1 MVLTQHS
8 ENHLKT
14 FASISAIAEQVGA
27 LPTHFPDLNDG
38 LKTLPQD
45 VVRGRS
51 FHEIVIDDFLELYAC
66 IAKDL
71 SADKAY
77 PEFYG
82 EIMRHRNGEAITLET
97 AQEFL
102 AAHIEQVRKDAN
114 PSYNMECVG
123 LLELSPKGQEAIPTV
138 TSLFKTMARLFGQ
151 LHLSDEAIQTNSL
164 AEGLAAAME
173 QIYPETTETPV
184 QSAEAQAVS
193 ADDFGPEED
202 AHDVLSI
209 YGINIAESIAKPPQ
223 APEFDGAIETLSRV
237 LLRPHG
243 AQALLHGKDYSNARI
258 MVDILAHKMAAG
270 EGPGYLK
277 DASIYR
283 ISLTEM
289 LLKSADSG
297 PAGQSAKSM
306 LGDVL
311 DTTSAHN
318 LDNPDEPII
327 LHFDDYGC
335 TQKPLSYDAMM
346 MDSTG
351 MLRTII
357 KHYAD
362 NDPSLMMV
370 FNATDAELHDL
381 NEDTAKFE
389 RIATP
394 ELSTDS
400 VLLHMLRTVVNLES
414 QKSIEIS
421 DSVLEDII
429 QKSDA
434 HMPKTASR
442 MIRAT
447 DVLLSAVADA
457 ELKGHD
463 TLTYES
469 VCVAVAARSKKPLE
483 TINGDGASRYTNL
496 AEKLSGKVFGQDEA
510 IKIVADTLEL
520 VGHGLHDP
528 KRPFGVFYMTG
539 PTGVG
544 KTELAKVLAD
554 TLGTDLITVNM
565 ADFSGEHTI
574 SRLLGSP
581 PGYVGYG
588 DKTALEDVAQ
598 KPYAVI
604 LIDEAE
610 KAHRTVDNAF
620 MKIMDEGELTLLN
633 GKHIDFHNTVLMF
646 TSNLGA
652 RDAEEAGKK
661 NGIGFS
667 ASNGQTE
674 RDLASKEARTKAIQE
689 TLKPEFRQRATLI
702 DMNSL
707 TPDSVRSIAFKKIN
721 DVSDRLRQNKAYANM
736 DIDLTQQAMDELM
749 KIGYDRA
756 SGARHMERA
765 IRDNVKVPLVHWLN
779 KNADQVAGKAC
790 TLVIESVLKDS
801 FRASVTQNARAV
813 AVNDNSEGRPQRRP
827 ATHAQ
832 PSPPKPQ

>member
-1 MVLTQHS
+1 MGLTQHS

-14 FASISAIAEQVGA
+14 FSSISLLAEQIGA
-27 LPTHFPDLNDG
+27 LTTQFPAINDS
-38 LKTLPQD
+38 LKKLPQD
-45 VVRGRS
+45 VIRGRT
-51 FHEIVIDDFLELYAC
+51 FHEIVVDDLLELYAC
-66 IAKDL
+66 ISMNVPAN
-71 SADKAY
+71 KAY

-82 EIMRHRNGEAITLET
+82 EIMRHRNGESISPET
-97 AQEFL
+97 AHEFL
-102 AAHIEQVRKDAN
+102 TAHIEQVKNAETL
-114 PSYNMECVG
+114 SYNMECVG
-123 LLELSPKGQEAIPTV
+123 LLELSPDSKEAIPSVVEIFKTV
-138 TSLFKTMARLFGQ
+138 TRLFGQ
-151 LHLSDEAIQTNSL
+151 LHFSDEAIQTNTLAESL
-164 AEGLAAAME
+164 ATSME
-173 QIYPETTETPV
+173 QVYAEQTSAQRA
-184 QSAEAQAVS
+184 QSAEPDDDADQ
-193 ADDFGPEED
+193 DDFGAEEN

-209 YGINIAESIAKPPQ
+209 YGINIAEKIVKPPK
-223 APEFDGAIETLSRV
+223 APEFDNAVAAVSRV

-243 AQALLHGKDYSNARI
+243 AQVLLHGKDYSNARI
-258 MVDILAHKMAAG
+258 LVDTLAHKMAAG

-283 ISLTEM
+283 ISLTDM

-335 TQKPLSYDAMM
+335 AEKPLSYDAMM
-346 MDSTG
+346 VDSTG

-357 KHYAD
+357 QHYAD
-362 NDPSLMMV
+362 NDPNVMMI
-370 FNATDAELHDL
+370 FNATDAELNAL
-381 NEDTAKFE
+381 DTDSARIEK
-389 RIATP
+389 IATP

-400 VLLHMLRTVVNLES
+400 LMFHLLKTAVGLES
-414 QKSIEIS
+414 QKAMTIS
-421 DSVLEDII
+421 DSVLADII

-442 MIRAT
+442 ITRAT

-457 ELKGHD
+457 EMKGH
-463 TLTYES
+463 TELTYES
-469 VCVAVAARSKKPLE
+469 VCIAVAARSKKPLE

-496 AEKLSGKVFGQDEA
+496 AEKLSGKVFGQDDA
-510 IKIVADTLEL
+510 IKVVADTLEL

-528 KRPFGVFYMTG
+528 KRPFGVFYLTG

-565 ADFSGEHTI
+565 ADFSGEHTV

-598 KPYAVI
+598 KSYAVI

-652 RDAEEAGKK
+652 LAAEEAGKK
-661 NGIGFS
+661 NRIGFGTGD
-667 ASNGQTE
+667 GQSE
-674 RDLASKEARTKAIQE
+674 RDLASKEARAKAIQE
-689 TLKPEFRQRATLI
+689 TLKPEFRQRATMI

-707 TPDSVRSIAFKKIN
+707 TQDAVQSIAFKKVN
-721 DVSDRLRQNKAYANM
+721 DVSARLRENKAYANM
-736 DIDLTQQAMDELM
+736 NIDLTPQAMDELM

-756 SGARHMERA
+756 HGARHMERT

-779 KNADQVAGKAC
+779 KNADQVSGKDC

-801 FRASVTQNARAV
+801 FRASVTPAAT
-813 AVNDNSEGRPQRRP
+813 NDNTPAQPQRRKRGTVRP
-827 ATHAQ
+827 RN
-832 PSPPKPQ
+832 PRPE